1 MIKVISKKTKKQVKK
16 RGFLKGIKEKV
27 SKTRKLNDAMAALIK
42 FEENPIIS
50 PIRENEWESWQ
61 TFNPGAILFEDRVHF
76 LYRAI
81 GSDGISRLG
90 HASSGNGFKFDNR
103 FSYPVYEHRLS
114 GFSFFYSSSGGSFGG
129 CEARRM
135 RGVGNE
141 DILYMTYTACDGGLG
156 VALTSIALDDFLS
169 ERWKWKTPVLISP
182 PGEIHKNWVIF
193 PEKLNGQYAILHSV
207 CPEISIEYL
216 DNLEFAGGQ
225 YIYSRYQNT
234 ARNKCW
240 DSWIRGAG
248 PPPIKTE
255 YGWLLF
261 YHAID
266 NSDPGRYK
274 VGAMLL
280 DLDDPAKILY
290 RSPEPILE
298 PDEFYEN
305 QGFKAGIVY
314 ATGAVVKNGE
324 LLVYYGGADSFVC
337 VASAVLEEFLQE
349 LKKESKPRL
358 QKRMLKTKK

>member
-1 MIKVISKKTKKQVKK
+1 MPKRKILKTKKLVKK
-16 RGFLKGIKEKV
+16 PVPARKPKKTILETKKDSGAVLLEKF
-27 SKTRKLNDAMAALIK
+27 K
-42 FEENPIIS
+42 ENPIIL
-50 PIRENEWESWQ
+50 PIKENDWESWQ
-61 TFNPGAILFEDRVHF
+61 TFNPGAIMLGNNVHF

-81 GSDGISRLG
+81 GQDAISRLG
-90 HASSGNGFKFDNR
+90 YAVSGDGFKVDR
-103 FSYPVYEHRLS
+103 RLSYPVYEHRLS
-114 GFSFFYSSSGGSFGG
+114 GLSYFYSFSGGSFGG
-129 CEARRM
+129 CEDPRLTR
-135 RGVGNE
+135 VGDE
-141 DILYMTYTACDGGLG
+141 DTIYMTYTACDGGLG
-156 VALTSIALDDFLS
+156 VALTSITLDDFLN
-169 ERWKWKTPVLISP
+169 ERWKWKKPVWISP
-182 PGEIHKNWVIF
+182 PNEVHKNWVIF
-193 PEKLNGQYAILHSV
+193 PEKIKGQYAILHSV

-216 DNLEFAGGQ
+216 DNLDFAEGQ
-225 YIYSRYQNT
+225 YVYSRYQNT

-266 NSDPGRYK
+266 NIDPGRYK

-305 QGFKAGIVY
+305 QGFKAGVVY

-349 LKKESKPRL
+349 LKKGSKPRL
-358 QKRMLKTKK
+358 Q